1 MRDSSI
7 FYRSFYE
14 AIDELPD
21 VNKLEV
27 YTAIFEYSFNF
38 NEIELNGLSKTIFT
52 LIKPQLEAN
61 NKRFANG
68 NKPKIKQEKSKTE
81 AKTKQKISKDQA
93 NNNNNVN
100 NNVNQNNNIN
110 NNYGKNSNIFLSE
123 SEYLK
128 LCQDFSKDKADKA
141 IDYLSD
147 WGLEKPKQFKE
158 YKNHNLTLRRWVFE
172 AIEKKQFNKQ
182 SEIYSEI
189 DKKVQSS
196 LDMIKRGDR
205 TNKEHNEVIRDNKY
219 DSKYLL
225 PE

>member
-14 AIDELPD
+14 AINELPD
-21 VNKLEV
+21 LNKLEV

-38 NEIELNGLSKTIFT
+38 NEIELSGLSKTIFT

-81 AKTKQKISKDQA
+81 AKPKQKTIKDQA
-93 NNNNNVN
+93 NNNNNNNINEN
-100 NNVNQNNNIN
+100 NNVK
-110 NNYGKNSNIFLSE
+110 NNYGKNSNICLFE

-128 LCQDFSKDKADKA
+128 LCDDYSKEKAEKA
-141 IDYLSD
+141 IEYLSD

-172 AIEKKQFNKQ
+172 AIEKKQFNRQ
-182 SEIYSEI
+182 IGNNLEI
-189 DKKVQSS
+189 DKKVESS
-196 LDMIKRGDR
+196 LAMVRRGDR
-205 TNKEHNEVIRDNKY
+205 TNKEHNEVIRNNKY

>member
-14 AIDELPD
+14 AINELPD
-21 VNKLEV
+21 LNKLEV

-61 NKRFANG
+61 KKRFENG
-68 NKPKIKQEKSKTE
+68 TKPKKSKTE
-81 AKTKQKISKDQA
+81 AKQKQKISKIEA
-93 NNNNNVN
+93 NNNVN
-100 NNVNQNNNIN
+100 DNMNDNDNKNINYNLGKNNNI
-110 NNYGKNSNIFLSE
+110 ILSDN
-123 SEYLK
+123 EYKK
-128 LCQDFSKDKADKA
+128 LCADYSKEKTDQA
-141 IDYLSD
+141 IDFLSD

-158 YKNHNLTLRRWVFE
+158 YKNHNLTLRRWVFD
-172 AIEKKQFNKQ
+172 A
-182 SEIYSEI
+182 I
-189 DKKVQSS
+189 DKKPKFNHTDPKLESWFNSS
-196 LDMIKRGDR
+196 MSMIKQDLR
-205 TNKEHNEVIRDNKY
+205 THKEHNDVVRQNKY